1 MLGTCVPFFFSN
13 SGQQENGPFAVYIF
27 ETKKESVVIN

>member
-1 MLGTCVPFFFSN
+1 LGRVRLFFPN
-13 SGQQENGPFAVYIF
+13 SGQQEHGTFAVYIF

>member
-1 MLGTCVPFFFSN
+1 MLGTCAPFFPN
-13 SGQQENGPFAVYIF
+13 SGQQEHGTFAVYIF